1 MKHHLHPLCL
11 VVVFSVFAISGCKQ
25 SNLLHCPDLSQAK
38 LHNSKTLSF
47 GNRRIHHQQHNSTI
61 ANAVVVK
68 TDSARQ
74 NKSLIAAVQVLPVSI
89 KIPSALEKN
98 LQDGNELNEMNK
110 LLANYSNNKVIL
122 QQNDKG
128 RFYLKAK
135 SVTDIFKLS
144 KQLNA
149 KKFSIAK
156 RDFGDDDSRAAH
168 LSLVLGAVGF
178 AFAFLPA
185 LSFAAL
191 PICIAAIVM
200 AAKGLHSDLH
210 RKAVTGMILGC
221 LGFAIGVIASI
232 LYTLIAIGIAAVLS
246 I

>member
-1 MKHHLHPLCL
+1 MKHLLHPLCFAVIFL
-11 VVVFSVFAISGCKQ
+11 VFSISGCKQ

-38 LHNSKTLSF
+38 AHNVKPLAFS
-47 GNRRIHHQQHNSTI
+47 NRRVHHLQDNRSGITAGV
-61 ANAVVVK
+61 ANA
-68 TDSARQ
+68 DSNRQ
-74 NKSLIAAVQVLPVSI
+74 NKSLIAAVQMMPVSI
-89 KIPSALEKN
+89 KIPSTLERN
-98 LQDGNELNEMNK
+98 LQDGNELNEINR
-110 LLANYSNNKVIL
+110 LLANYSNNRVTLK
-122 QQNDKG
+122 QNNKG

-135 SVTDIFKLS
+135 SATDIFKLS
-144 KQLNA
+144 KQFKA
-149 KKFSIAK
+149 QEFTTAK
-156 RDFGDDDSRAAH
+156 RDFVDDDSRAAH

-200 AAKGLHSDLH
+200 AAKGLNSDLH

-221 LGFAIGVIASI
+221 LGFAIAVVASV
-232 LYTLIAIGIAAVLS
+232 LYTLIAIGIATVLA